1 MHPSIF
7 VVVHPTCPWDGSNF
21 IPDPQLCA
29 SFQARCAS
37 ALRCALRAATR
48 DSDQIVVVVSP
59 GDEEDLPATL
69 RPVLAALRARANFT
83 IGNEEAESARS
94 AAAAIRRAVPA
105 FGDATIAGFW
115 RDRCCRDM
123 AESLGLLPYA
133 VVNPVMS
140 VKRLS

>member
-7 VVVHPTCPWDGSNF
+7 VVVHPTCPWGGSNF
-21 IPDPQLCA
+21 IPDPQLRA
-29 SFQARCAS
+29 SFQSRCAS
-37 ALRCALRAATR
+37 ALRRALRAATR

-83 IGNEEAESARS
+83 IDDEEAESARS
-94 AAAAIRRAVPA
+94 AAAAIRRDVPA

-123 AESLGLLPYA
+123 AESLGLLPSA